1 MRTKKKTPIDWLFP
15 EVRKKALSLLLGD
28 PDKRWYLRD
37 IERRTGLAI
46 GTVCRELTGLAKA
59 EIILKTKDGN
69 RTYYQANRECPFL
82 PELAGLMR
90 KTAGVIEVLGQSLKP
105 LAKKIVVAFV
115 HGSFAKGTFKSGSD
129 VDLIVIGSSRFAEV
143 VDAIHD
149 AQEKVGRQINPTVY
163 PVKEWR
169 EKLASGNHFVRSVS
183 IAEDKI
189 FILGSKDDLAR
200 LAE

>member
-1 MRTKKKTPIDWLFP
+1 ML
-15 EVRKKALSLLLGD
+15 ALLLGD

-46 GTVCRELTGLAKA
+46 GTVRRELTGLAKA
-59 EIILKTKDGN
+59 EIISKTRDGN

-82 PELAGLMR
+82 PELSGLLR
-90 KTAGVIEVLGQSLKP
+90 KTAGVIEVLCESLKP
-105 LAKKIVVAFV
+105 LAKRIVVAFV
-115 HGSFAKGTFKSGSD
+115 HGSFAKGTVRSGSD
-129 VDLIVIGSSRFAEV
+129 VDLIVIGSCRFAEL

-149 AQEKVGRQINPTVY
+149 AQGKVGREINPTVY

-169 EKLASGNHFVRSVS
+169 QKLASGNHFVRSVS

-189 FILGSKDDLAR
+189 FIIGSKDDLAR